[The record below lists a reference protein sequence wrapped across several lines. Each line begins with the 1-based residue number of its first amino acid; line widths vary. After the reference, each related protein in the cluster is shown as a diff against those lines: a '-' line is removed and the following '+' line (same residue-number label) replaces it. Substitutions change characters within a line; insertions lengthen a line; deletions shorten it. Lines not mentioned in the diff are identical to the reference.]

1 MAAAARSV
9 NDARPARGSDGK
21 GRSSARELR
30 LMPSA
35 HSPWRSPG
43 AARKSSVAGCCVR
56 GAGTAVSASL
66 ATAAA
71 AALAA
76 LVTAL
81 VAVLP
86 AAAVCVA
93 AAAAVALAAAGAA
106 AAAAAAAAAGLVEE
120 TASWAL
126 SGPCGLLTEEA
137 ELRRPPGG
145 VGGLARGG
153 LRDRGRGGSRGRSS
167 GRMG

>member
-1 MAAAARSV
+1 M
-9 NDARPARGSDGK
+9 
-21 GRSSARELR
+21 
-30 LMPSA
+30 
-35 HSPWRSPG
+35 
-43 AARKSSVAGCCVR
+43 
-56 GAGTAVSASL
+56 

-106 AAAAAAAAAGLVEE
+106 AATAAAAAAGLVEK

-126 SGPCGLLTEEA
+126 SGPCGLLTEEV

-153 LRDRGRGGSRGRSS
+153 LRGRGRRRGL
-167 GRMG
+167 GVG